1 MDHRAD
7 GGCVSH
13 ACTHLG
19 FLKGP
24 EMQGRTRHVAD
35 GCKVLKAGRKFG
47 VYFNLLAIIFSGL
60 SV

>member
-1 MDHRAD
+1 MEV
-7 GGCVSH
+7 VSH

-19 FLKGP
+19 FLEGP

-60 SV
+60 PV